1 MITKPAAGQDI
12 TPQGSA
18 PREEL
23 CRRASK
29 VRADSVAC
37 VHLSYTL
44 RNMQQRVMLSVSE
57 DFAEPL
63 AIRPEDAGKMA
74 QRNGLSSAR

>member
-1 MITKPAAGQDI
+1 MITKLAVGQDI
-12 TPQGSA
+12 TGQGSA

-29 VRADSVAC
+29 VRAEGVAC
-37 VHLSYTL
+37 VHLSYML

-57 DFAEPL
+57 DL
-63 AIRPEDAGKMA
+63 
-74 QRNGLSSAR
+74 